1 MRGKKSMIFW
11 KSWIILYPNWI
22 HKSEVKQKAFIHYMI
37 KIGQPPPPKK
47 KSIANT
53 QILVKASSLL
63 GHRKEKKIFIFFPL
77 RDSKNHVTITIISE
91 TRGHELHSFHNYVQ
105 RFYKFYKNLYRKA
118 KGCEGVD
125 MWTHKHMMDKS
136 L

>member
-1 MRGKKSMIFW
+1 
-11 KSWIILYPNWI
+11 
-22 HKSEVKQKAFIHYMI
+22 MI
-37 KIGQPPPPKK
+37 KLGHPPPPKK
-47 KSIANT
+47 KINSKHPDIS
-53 QILVKASSLL
+53 KSLFVI
-63 GHRKEKKIFIFFPL
+63 GHKKENKIFIFFPL

-125 MWTHKHMMDKS
+125 M
-136 L
+136 